1 MNIMKKI
8 ITTSIIFLI
17 AAVGY
22 GQHEFVA
29 FGWEINFPNNSDYIT
44 KTSFAGGKIDY
55 RHFLNKKISVGLSLN
70 WTTYEQY
77 LPRQTF
83 VKPDGNSAVT
93 SDYIAQSYQLPM
105 TATIHYYF
113 QESKLLKPYAGIA
126 LGGQYLD
133 QTLYYNV
140 YQSENSNWG
149 FVVRPELGVII
160 KPGYQDWGI
169 LVAVNYSYATNKTD
183 LINLSSFKNFG
194 ITIGVAY
201 W

>member
-1 MNIMKKI
+1 M
-8 ITTSIIFLI
+8 SRGYAQEFL
-17 AAVGY
+17 AV
-22 GQHEFVA
+22 
-29 FGWEINFPNNSDYIT
+29 GWEINFPNNSDYLT

-70 WTTYEQY
+70 WATYEQY

-93 SDYIAQSYQLPM
+93 SDYIAQSYQLPI

-113 QESKLLKPYAGIA
+113 KENKVLKPYVGVA

-140 YQSENSNWG
+140 YQSENNNWG
-149 FVVRPELGVII
+149 FVVRPELGVIL

-169 LVAVNYSYATNKTD
+169 LIAANYSYATNKTD

-194 ITIGVAY
+194 ITIGVGY